1 MCQNKFQFLS
11 LDQVTSHVHTCSD
24 EYLYMY
30 EGYCNVC
37 VSRSFQSGLPY
48 DSRLYTVYL
57 SKEERDKH
65 IIYTNM
71 EDRDMVRYLYLF
83 ESIF

>member
-1 MCQNKFQFLS
+1 MLLKLCTICFNIKYFQA
-11 LDQVTSHVHTCSD
+11 
-24 EYLYMY
+24 
-30 EGYCNVC
+30 
-37 VSRSFQSGLPY
+37 GLPY

-71 EDRDMVRYLYLF
+71 EDRDMV
-83 ESIF
+83 S

>member
-1 MCQNKFQFLS
+1 MLIFKYTIICRQWKWSLVQYIIYSYECIIKLFEILFQA
-11 LDQVTSHVHTCSD
+11 
-24 EYLYMY
+24 
-30 EGYCNVC
+30 
-37 VSRSFQSGLPY
+37 GLPY

-71 EDRDMVRYLYLF
+71 VERDMV
-83 ESIF
+83 SIL